1 MPNNLKNWKRRKN
14 YNSGACFCASFGDVC
29 CIVVCL
35 CMRRSRNAH
44 DTAAATTSEIGNAHH
59 IIAAFLHSVNRYASG
74 SVGKISLKTEIIN
87 GVQISPKPC
96 STPRIATLT
105 PINK

>member
-1 MPNNLKNWKRRKN
+1 MRNNLKNWKRRKN
-14 YNSGACFCASFGDVC
+14 YKPGACFCASFESVC
-29 CIVVCL
+29 VAFVCL
-35 CMRRSRNAH
+35 RRRRKRNAH

-59 IIAAFLHSVNRYASG
+59 IIAAAFLHSVNRYTSG

-105 PINK
+105 P

>member
-1 MPNNLKNWKRRKN
+1 MLLR
-14 YNSGACFCASFGDVC
+14 
-29 CIVVCL
+29 IVRGRLLHFCL

-44 DTAAATTSEIGNAHH
+44 DTAATTSEIGNAHH
-59 IIAAFLHSVNRYASG
+59 SIAAAFLHSVNRYASG
-74 SVGKISLKTEIIN
+74 SVEKISLKTEIIN